1 MTVTQTQ
8 IDRVRQAGFV
18 NVELMGAANNRVSG
32 RFYLTISMF
41 EKETRGRNV
50 YGHDAGGAL
59 SGFPREVNE
68 ENFRVFEWLVFTK
81 GQDSNGVGPSQIT
94 SKGLLTDMKTVGLK
108 PWVPADNIFYGAKL
122 ITGYYRNARD
132 IQNLDVWESVRYAG
146 RRYNGASAYGDSLV
160 TIAKKWREILGNA
173 DYA

>member
-1 MTVTQTQ
+1 MTVTQAQ

-18 NVELMGAANNRVSG
+18 NVESMGTATNKFSG
-32 RFYLTISMF
+32 RFYLSVAMF
-41 EKETRGRNV
+41 EKETKGRNV

-81 GQDSNGVGPSQIT
+81 GQTSNGVGPSQIT
-94 SKGLLTDMKTVGLK
+94 SKGLLTDLKADGLK
-108 PWVPADNIFYGAKL
+108 AWVPADNILFGTGL

-132 IQNLDVWESVRYAG
+132 VQNLDVWESIRYAG

-160 TIAKKWREILGNA
+160 TIAKKWRELLGNA